1 MKGLDIAEILAREPW
16 VTLRWRVTQKKEHPT
31 KKELAD
37 AIRKNPSIPADMADY
52 VAGRLDGS
60 IQPPRHRPAKRA
72 TESNRRMRAQI
83 LHWHV
88 QLFQAAFRIQK
99 VKRPKEEA
107 LRVVVKQHPL
117 APGSPETLRDLLK
130 GVHDPWPIS
139 EAETEV
145 RKMKAEGSVRL
156 DKRMGLVFTQDEANT
171 A

>member
-83 LHWHV
+83 LTLARAVIPSLISHSEG
-88 QLFQAAFRIQK
+88 QEAQRRSAARRREAAPA
-99 VKRPKEEA
+99 RP
-107 LRVVVKQHPL
+107 RFSRD
-117 APGSPETLRDLLK
+117 AP
-130 GVHDPWPIS
+130 
-139 EAETEV
+139 
-145 RKMKAEGSVRL
+145 
-156 DKRMGLVFTQDEANT
+156 
-171 A
+171 